1 MKKVIV
7 TTLILIVLGTVC
19 TLFLEHEK
27 RRFEESLP
35 KVPILVTQPVN
46 TADVPAA
53 SEIGESAATEPP
65 LPGPAAIGEEPNVAT
80 ELIDHGEHQDADVF
94 EPTDLSAESFFQ
106 ELFSESDEEDTAQ
119 APAYLEVPETQERRR
134 HWTELSQAELYQ
146 HRRHLMVKKHGD
158 IPEIDV
164 FLRYTIY
171 PKPFLVLD
179 ESREFVQA
187 ILTLFPSENN
197 RRKLAPL
204 LRKWDGKVGQHRSN
218 LPPNFELI
226 PMER

>member
-7 TTLILIVLGTVC
+7 TTLIFIVLGTVW

-27 RRFEESLP
+27 RRFVDSLP
-35 KVPILVTQPVN
+35 KPPIMVTQPV
-46 TADVPAA
+46 TTDAPSA
-53 SEIGESAATEPP
+53 SGIGESSATDPP
-65 LPGPAAIGEEPNVAT
+65 LPGPSAIGEETTGAT
-80 ELIDHGEHQDADVF
+80 ELTDQGDLQDADVF
-94 EPTDLSAESFFQ
+94 ELTDLSAESFFP
-106 ELFSESDEEDTAQ
+106 ERVSESDEEDTAQ
-119 APAYLEVPETQERRR
+119 APAYLDAPETQERRR
-134 HWTELSQAELYQ
+134 HWTELSQEELYQ

-164 FLRYTIY
+164 YLRYTIY
-171 PKPFLVLD
+171 PKPFLALD

-197 RRKLAPL
+197 RRKLEPL
-204 LRKWDGKVGQHRSN
+204 LRKWDRKVGQHRSN
-218 LPPNFELI
+218 LPPNFKLI